1 MSTKYKIHLKNLH
14 SADKTFWCFLNTP
27 DSDISTEVFANSSA
41 RLTVAQF
48 EPGRDDSFT
57 IPLQYVVKAGAS
69 NQAVALKTLIQS
81 SISKNTDLASS
92 WMANYF
98 PANKGPALAPY
109 SDQPASDEVD
119 VLTNGFDKSREPL
132 DKWYSS
138 LTFGVQSDNGFL
150 GVTWSPDPS
159 ETYRIRPKVQF
170 YVATGSYEENTLA
183 SITSISSTSA
193 NITEDSFDGNYECTV
208 TLLTTGKWKVEKG
221 NTNQSLTLRASNAL
235 VDLAKTQLLLATA
248 HTDLVDLIK
257 NPQEY
262 EVSPEVDLQDTLAES
277 NGIIINSGDD
287 FSVSLSETSK
297 LITGSIS
304 LAAAIGVGFAYIL
317 ATGITLKI
325 KKTKKNGLEFD
336 FEYSGSKSAQEV
348 KDAFGLGKEIYFHK
362 GD

>member
-1 MSTKYKIHLKNLH
+1 MPTKYKIHLKNLQ

-27 DSDISTEVFANSSA
+27 DSNISSEVFANSSA

-69 NQAVALKTLIQS
+69 NNAVALKTLIQS

-92 WMANYF
+92 WQANYF
-98 PANKGPALAPY
+98 QANKGPALVPG
-109 SDQPASDEVD
+109 SDTPASDEVD
-119 VLTNGFDKSREPL
+119 VLTNAFDKNREPL
-132 DKWYSS
+132 DKWFSS

-159 ETYRIRPKVQF
+159 ETYRIKPKVQF

-183 SITSISSTSA
+183 SITSISTTSA

-221 NTNQSLTLRASNAL
+221 NTNQSSTLRASNAL
-235 VDLAKTQLLLATA
+235 VDLSKTQLLLATA

-262 EVSPEVDLQDTLAES
+262 ATSSSDNINDVAVRSE
-277 NGIIINSGDD
+277 GIIITSGDKL
-287 FSVSLSETSK
+287 SASLGE
-297 LITGSIS
+297 LPNFITGSIGI
-304 LAAAIGVGFAYIL
+304 ATAIGVGFTAIL
-317 ATGITLKI
+317 AAGITLKI
-325 KKTKKNGLEFD
+325 KKTKRDGLEFD
-336 FEYSGSKSAQEV
+336 FEYNGGKSLEEIIA
-348 KDAFGLGKEIYFHK
+348 AFGFGKEIYLHK
-362 GD
+362 D